1 MGVCVSFVFCH
12 SVGSRVSLSSPNLIS
27 VESPN
32 TVFGRY
38 ACAKDPLQLDRFTQ
52 GVIPGGAGGGGG
64 GCGPPTF
71 GQQHFFQGFH
81 TPLTERYH
89 QKWC

>member
-1 MGVCVSFVFCH
+1 MIVNWLDMIV
-12 SVGSRVSLSSPNLIS
+12 NWLI
-27 VESPN
+27 
-32 TVFGRY
+32 TR
-38 ACAKDPLQLDRFTQ
+38 
-52 GVIPGGAGGGGG
+52 GGGGGGGGNSWG

>member
-1 MGVCVSFVFCH
+1 MIVNWLNMIV
-12 SVGSRVSLSSPNLIS
+12 NWLI
-27 VESPN
+27 
-32 TVFGRY
+32 
-38 ACAKDPLQLDRFTQ
+38 TQ
-52 GVIPGGAGGGGG
+52 GVIPGGAGGGG

-89 QKWC
+89 QKCC